1 MLEKLAAVFDYVIK
15 DESEPSIP
23 EFLLER
29 CQSNFKLAYIVG
41 DSGSGKTT
49 MIKNLHKNY
58 GWNILDSISEI
69 VKKCTIVNQ
78 DIHGVNIKSSNI
90 DNLTKIDTPLASF
103 FPTTEEAIE
112 RLCMAGLCSVPTWF
126 RPYHMISAGEQFRA
140 SIALGLTN
148 KTIIDEFTSNL
159 DRLTARSLASALNKY
174 ICKNRFQNIICAGCQ
189 YDIIQ
194 WLNPDFIYDLN
205 IKDFILL
212 HVTLPRWKLLVQF
225 NLDEVTIASKN
236 IDDKVL
242 VLRCSTRDRWKHY
255 AQHHYLSETVLNNAR
270 CWEAFVLIENV
281 ERSIAFIAIC
291 TMPSSATIKLSVREH
306 RLVVLPCLQGTGV
319 GIVISETL
327 ADRYCNE
334 GYRYFSKTTH
344 PRLGMYRDKSPFW
357 RATGSNHKIS
367 NPSANS
373 KWFWKKTARLC
384 YAHEYIKV
392 NNIQTEVTLDKCNEI
407 NSNIGTSHFKIIS
420 DQVQGQEQA
429 QLQFQAQ
436 TYVQTELQLVSQV
449 QAQVAS
455 QVQAQVVSQVQAQ
468 VVSQVQALG
477 KTDVHGFQ
485 ISKELTVE
493 KIYPHLVWLPLKIFG
508 TMKIK
513 GSGDVVVRMSHKYTF
528 FSINKSNTPFST
540 TEEAKNA
547 AKYFL
552 IQESKYKPNNL
563 YARVNDT
570 TIYVDLSKNY
580 LGTELLV
587 INSDM
592 LDLLGTTV
600 WRTRNKRVITHGPNY
615 RIYLEEVLYPGYSV
629 LCHKNDN
636 WLDFRST
643 NVELR
648 KNI

>member
-69 VKKCTIVNQ
+69 VKKRIIVDQN
-78 DIHGVNIKSSNI
+78 IHGVNIKSSNI

-174 ICKNRFQNIICAGCQ
+174 ICKNSFQNIICAGCQ
-189 YDIIQ
+189 YDIIH

-205 IKDFILL
+205 SKDFILL

-242 VLRCSTRDRWKHY
+242 VLRCSNRDRWKHY
-255 AQHHYLSETVLNNAR
+255 AQHHYLSESVLNNAR

-281 ERSIAFIAIC
+281 ERAIAFIAIC
-291 TMPSSATIKLSVREH
+291 TMPSSATIKLAVREH
-306 RLVVLPCLQGTGV
+306 RLVVLPCFQGTGV

-327 ADRYCNE
+327 ADCYCNE

-344 PRLGMYRDKSPFW
+344 PRLGMYRDKSSFW
-357 RATGSNHKIS
+357 RATASNHKIS

-373 KWFWKKTARLC
+373 KWFWTKTARLC
-384 YAHEYIKV
+384 YAHEYSKV
-392 NNIQTEVTLDKCNEI
+392 NNIQTVVTLDKCKNTGLFNYDAI
-407 NSNIGTSHFKIIS
+407 NSNIGTIDFKIIS
-420 DQVQGQEQA
+420 DLVLGPVQAQTQTQAQTQSQEQA
-429 QLQFQAQ
+429 QVHNQSKLDA
-436 TYVQTELQLVSQV
+436 QV
-449 QAQVAS
+449 QA
-455 QVQAQVVSQVQAQ
+455 
-468 VVSQVQALG
+468 
-477 KTDVHGFQ
+477 DVHGSK
-485 ISKELTVE
+485 ISKELMVE

-508 TMKIK
+508 TMKVK

-540 TEEAKNA
+540 TEEAKIA
-547 AKYFL
+547 AKFFL

-563 YARVNDT
+563 YARVNET

-580 LGTELLV
+580 LGTELLI
-587 INSDM
+587 INNHM

-615 RIYLEEVLYPGYSV
+615 RIYLEDVLYPGYNV
-629 LCHKNDN
+629 LSHKNDN